1 MTLLNSRTIALSR
14 TAIQNLSRGR
24 VPPAL
29 NKFLH
34 ASRIAAESR
43 CPSCNQLL
51 ATPLPACTHCWHISA
66 VPPSA
71 SYHGI
76 LGLQDTSNP
85 FAIDTAALK
94 RNFRR
99 AQTAKQDLAQALSS
113 FVNEAYQRLLRPLT
127 RAEYILETN
136 NHPLTEDD
144 KLEDLFFVSE
154 VMEAREA
161 IETAQTRED
170 VEAVQK
176 LNHAR
181 INDTVKEIEL
191 LVAERNWLMLKE
203 ATIRL
208 KYLNGIDRAAQDYL
222 HAHP

>member
-1 MTLLNSRTIALSR
+1 MHYVNTQHHT
-14 TAIQNLSRGR
+14 
-24 VPPAL
+24 
-29 NKFLH
+29 
-34 ASRIAAESR
+34 
-43 CPSCNQLL
+43 
-51 ATPLPACTHCWHISA
+51 
-66 VPPSA
+66 
-71 SYHGI
+71 
-76 LGLQDTSNP
+76 
-85 FAIDTAALK
+85 
-94 RNFRR
+94 
-99 AQTAKQDLAQALSS
+99 QTKQDLAQALSS

-127 RAEYILETN
+127 RAEYILEAN

-191 LVAERNWLMLKE
+191 LVAERNWPMLKE